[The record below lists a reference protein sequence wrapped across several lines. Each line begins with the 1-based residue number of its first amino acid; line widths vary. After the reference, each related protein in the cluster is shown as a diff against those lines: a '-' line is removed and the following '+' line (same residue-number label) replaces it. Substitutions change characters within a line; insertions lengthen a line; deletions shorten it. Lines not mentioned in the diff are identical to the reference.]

1 MHSANHSPAYDWP
14 RAIAQFTSDPTA
26 TSCEALPSPVQLSR
40 WTVAKSLSLLEARTD
55 PSTLLINGRPALD
68 EVAGLPGDRLVG
80 SLLDEI
86 ELGIPEH
93 APANGSARP
102 SRSLI
107 RLPLADAIDFVVR
120 ECFSTLH
127 GLRLR
132 RLRPNGAGK
141 FAPEVR
147 RE

>member
-1 MHSANHSPAYDWP
+1 
-14 RAIAQFTSDPTA
+14 
-26 TSCEALPSPVQLSR
+26 LSR
-40 WTVAKSLSLLEARTD
+40 WTVAKTLSLLEARTD
-55 PSTLLINGRPALD
+55 PSALLINGLPALD
-68 EVAGLPGDRLVG
+68 AISTLPPERLVG
-80 SLLDEI
+80 SLLDEV
-86 ELGIPEH
+86 EMGIPEH
-93 APANGSARP
+93 AAPDGSARP

-107 RLPLADAIDFVVR
+107 RLPLADAVDFVVR

>member
-1 MHSANHSPAYDWP
+1 MNLPPRFPDWP
-14 RAIAQFTSDPTA
+14 TIIAQFTSTPTE
-26 TSCEALPSPVQLSR
+26 TSSEALPSPVQLSR
-40 WTVAKSLSLLEARTD
+40 WTLAHTRSLLEVRTD
-55 PSTLLINGRPALD
+55 ASALLINGQPALC
-68 EVAGLPGDRLVG
+68 AIAALPGDRVVG
-80 SLLDEI
+80 SLLAEV
-86 ELGIPEH
+86 ELRVPEQ
-93 APANGSARP
+93 ASADGNARP

-127 GLRLR
+127 GLRLT
-132 RLRPNGAGK
+132 RLRPRGAGK